1 MADFRDLPH
10 TRAQGR
16 EGEDEAE
23 RWLKR
28 RGYRIVERN
37 FSCKSGEIDIIA
49 RDGEVLCFV
58 EIKARA
64 NRTYGTAIES
74 ISASKQR
81 RIARAASWYLVRHP
95 TDAPCRFDVLALDLV
110 DGEWRYR
117 LVKDAFSL

>member
-1 MADFRDLPH
+1 MADFRELPH

-37 FSCKSGEIDIIA
+37 FSCKAGEIDIIA

-74 ISASKQR
+74 ISVSKQR